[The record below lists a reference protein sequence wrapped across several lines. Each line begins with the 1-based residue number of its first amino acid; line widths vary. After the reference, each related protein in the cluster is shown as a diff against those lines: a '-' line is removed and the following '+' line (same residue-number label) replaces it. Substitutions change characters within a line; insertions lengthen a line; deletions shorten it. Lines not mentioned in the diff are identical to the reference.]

1 MKTKYSSNRELIH
14 VWANNNDSSVY
25 KQANSVSCQNDVLY
39 SYSTAIG
46 QIVNNDTVIYNTA
59 SYSNTTSKQQS
70 LMYQSSSHYLN
81 RIYLDIHKYNLNKL
95 VFGQNDFNDLILEPN
110 LKQASEFLLK
120 ASRSKK
126 YKDFYSSKALSIF
139 DNVEKYALLFN
150 LAYELPNVDALTES
164 ALKADKEA
172 KALEKIYKAKRI
184 QQQAEALENWRLGL
198 DVRNHFE
205 VTALRIK
212 DDVIETSRGAKI
224 PLEHAVKFWGLI
236 NSWHQKGITYVKNH
250 HSIHL
255 GNYCVNR
262 FENDVL
268 TVGCHQIPYSEIQNI
283 ANQLHLQG

>member
-14 VWANNNDSSVY
+14 VWANDSSPEIM
-25 KQANSVSCQNDVLY
+25 KQANSVTCHNDILY

-59 SYSNTTSKQQS
+59 SYSNTTSKHQS

-81 RIYLDIHKYNLNKL
+81 RIYLSIHKYDLNHFIFTQKTFDEL
-95 VFGQNDFNDLILEPN
+95 VFKPN
-110 LKQASEFLLK
+110 LDMASEFLLK
-120 ASRSKK
+120 ASRSTKN
-126 YKDFYSSKALSIF
+126 KDYYNMKALSIF
-139 DNVEKYALLFN
+139 DNLRRYAILFN
-150 LAYELPNVDALTES
+150 LDYLLPNVDDLLES
-164 ALKADKEA
+164 TIKADKEA
-172 KALEKIYKAKRI
+172 KAIEKIRKAERI
-184 QQQAEALENWRLGL
+184 IEQAEALQNWRLGL

-205 VTALRIK
+205 ITALRIK
-212 DDVIETSRGAKI
+212 DDVIETTRGAKI
-224 PLEHAVKFWGLI
+224 PLEHAVKFWSLI